1 MAGAPCAALAAIR
14 CIGLHVLSHGGKMAR
29 EILSLIVGSAAP
41 MPVQKVVILA
51 GGLGTRLSEETEL
64 RPKPMIEIGGR
75 PILWHIMKIYSR
87 FGLNDFIICLG
98 YKGYMIKEFFSNYHI
113 HMADVTFDLLEH
125 STTVHRKRA
134 EPWRVTLVETGDG
147 TMTGGRLRRARDY
160 IGDVPFCMTY
170 GDGVADI
177 NLDRLIAG
185 HEASGR
191 LATLTAVQQ
200 PGRWGV
206 LDLDEAEA
214 VRSFREKP
222 ETDGSWI
229 NGGFMVLSPKVL
241 NSIDGDETVFEQE
254 PLMRLSAANQLGVF
268 RHTGF
273 WHAMDTLRDKRHLE
287 QLWDTGTA
295 PWKTW

>member
-1 MAGAPCAALAAIR
+1 MLVR
-14 CIGLHVLSHGGKMAR
+14 
-29 EILSLIVGSAAP
+29 
-41 MPVQKVVILA
+41 KVVVLA

-87 FGLNDFIICLG
+87 FGFTDFIICLG
-98 YKGYMIKEFFSNYHI
+98 YKGYIIKEFFFNYHI
-113 HMADVTFDLLEH
+113 HMADVTFDLLQA
-125 STTVHRKRA
+125 STIVHQRRA
-134 EPWRVTLVETGDG
+134 EPWRVTLVETGDA

-160 IGDVPFCMTY
+160 IGDEPFCLTY

-177 NLDRLIAG
+177 DLDRLIAC

-206 LDLDEAEA
+206 LDLDERDA

-241 NSIDGDETVFEQE
+241 DYIDADDTVFEQE
-254 PLMRLSAANQLGVF
+254 PLMRLGAADQLGVF

-273 WHAMDTLRDKRHLE
+273 WYAMDTLRDKRHLE
-287 QLWDTGTA
+287 QLWSSGTA